1 MIRMRNPW
9 GNEAEWN
16 GPWSDSSPE
25 WRYIPEEQKAEIGLT
40 FDRDGEFWM
49 SFQDFLNHFDRVE
62 VGLLRFL
69 GEIFHDSFA
78 MILFRFAICHRTH

>member
-1 MIRMRNPW
+1 MIDIVTPNRQGKIPMIRMRNPW

-25 WRYIPEEQKAEIGLT
+25 WRYIPEDQKNEIGLT

-49 SFQDFLNHFDRVE
+49 SFQDFLSHFDRVE
-62 VGLLRFL
+62 VRN
-69 GEIFHDSFA
+69 
-78 MILFRFAICHRTH
+78 